1 MNGQIALA
9 RLYSKAL
16 SSSEVLAAYNEFS
29 NRTKLE
35 QVNALYEELGK
46 VKEVLAGTY
55 EFGDKPGQYSKEAFQ
70 ELEKSYNNAKQA
82 FENVGSTGE
91 QIVQTYNELKT
102 ANVTFVQSKV
112 VEQPKTQKEKLQI
125 NIESAKAV
133 VKSARCKCNGRFSES
148 TESKITVAETVVK
161 DVKVKDAQVETMNRT
176 LEYTISIC

>member
-35 QVNALYEELGK
+35 QVNALFEELGK

-82 FENVGSTGE
+82 FENVG
-91 QIVQTYNELKT
+91 V
-102 ANVTFVQSKV
+102 
-112 VEQPKTQKEKLQI
+112 
-125 NIESAKAV
+125 
-133 VKSARCKCNGRFSES
+133 R
-148 TESKITVAETVVK
+148 ESKSFKRIT
-161 DVKVKDAQVETMNRT
+161 N
-176 LEYTISIC
+176 